1 MPLATMH
8 VQNITIIIYQ
18 YYDRSPHPISVVLFS
33 CRNLET
39 ISIGTCRLHGSPKH
53 GGSTNVSPHHRLHHH
68 HLYLH
73 RSHSRVQNLDLMDDL
88 PLPFQTDPHHLGL
101 LVQESPMLSPNPPP
115 SVVESNGQNLV
126 SNATTATLASGQP
139 STATNHPNP
148 SSCNTISNFSN
159 TTTAT
164 NTTNVIINNIKTNT
178 TTIGTT
184 NLDSGIVQPT
194 ATTTTTAT
202 EGGGDDAATDTLKSK
217 SERKESNVRNRWHT
231 CPELHKAMDGVTYIA
246 DHTKKEEESTRVSS
260 VGLYCFFSL
269 GIGKKLL
276 KVLRVI

>member
-1 MPLATMH
+1 MTFTKIYKQSFINAQISLSLTM
-8 VQNITIIIYQ
+8 
-18 YYDRSPHPISVVLFS
+18 

-53 GGSTNVSPHHRLHHH
+53 GGASSTNVSPHHRLHHH
-68 HLYLH
+68 HHMYLH
-73 RSHSRVQNLDLMDDL
+73 RSHSRVQSLDLMDDL
-88 PLPFQTDPHHLGL
+88 PLPFQTDPHHLSL

-126 SNATTATLASGQP
+126 STAATATLASGQS
-139 STATNHPNP
+139 STATNNPNL
-148 SSCNTISNFSN
+148 SSCNTISNFNN

-194 ATTTTTAT
+194 ATTTTTTAT
-202 EGGGDDAATDTLKSK
+202 EGDDATTDTLKSK
-217 SERKESNVRNRWHT
+217 SEKKESSVRNRWHT

-246 DHTKKEEESTRVSS
+246 DHTKKEEESTRVS
-260 VGLYCFFSL
+260 GFLFLLFSQS
-269 GIGKKLL
+269 GKLL
-276 KVLRVI
+276 KALRVI